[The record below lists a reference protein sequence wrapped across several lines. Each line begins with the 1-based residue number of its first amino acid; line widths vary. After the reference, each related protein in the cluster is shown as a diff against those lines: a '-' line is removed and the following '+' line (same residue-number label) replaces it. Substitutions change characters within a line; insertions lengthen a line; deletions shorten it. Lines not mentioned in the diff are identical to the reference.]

1 MKKIIFTIALVSF
14 ALVSFTNLEAQQEIA
29 TGEAVAVFA
38 AGDVDLTTSVLNWKG
53 FKPSGSHE
61 GTVGLKSGNMEVL
74 DGVLQSGSFVVDL
87 TSMKNTDIK
96 SEKYGQKL
104 IDHLSSSDF
113 FDVEKFP
120 TASFVITTV
129 TVQEKGL
136 LVVGDLTI
144 KGVTKSVSFPASL
157 TETAN
162 EITFTS
168 EVFTVNRADFNVRY
182 GSKSFFSNLKN
193 KFINDLMEF
202 HFVVNAA
209 K

>member
-14 ALVSFTNLEAQQEIA
+14 ALVSFTNVNNETTNQQEA
-29 TGEAVAVFA
+29 AHMVAVD
-38 AGDVDLTTSVLNWKG
+38 GNVNVTSSVLNWKG
-53 FKPSGSHE
+53 FKPGGSHE
-61 GTVGLKSGNMEVL
+61 GTVGLQSGNMIVA
-74 DGVLQSGSFVVDL
+74 DGVLQSGTFVVDL

-96 SEKYGQKL
+96 SKKYGQKL

-120 TASFVITTV
+120 TASFVITQV
-129 TVQEKGL
+129 AAKEKGIS
-136 LVVGDLTI
+136 VTGNLTI
-144 KGVTKSVSFPASL
+144 KGVTKEISFPASL

-168 EVFTVNRADFNVRY
+168 DVFEVNRADFNVRY

-193 KFINDLMEF
+193 KFINDMMEF
-202 HFVVNAA
+202 HFVVKAT